1 MLPLIVQELGT
12 VMVVWSVMSVA
23 ALTLAL
29 IEPMEFIRIAIVIIL
44 APRAITVNRE
54 GKSFDAVARES
65 PLCLSEVSDELI
77 IFTII
82 VLL

>member
-1 MLPLIVQELGT
+1 M
-12 VMVVWSVMSVA
+12 MVVWSVMSVA

-29 IEPMEFIRIAIVIIL
+29 IELMEFIRIVIVIIL
-44 APRAITVNRE
+44 APRTITVKRE
-54 GKSFDAVARES
+54 GESFDAVARES
-65 PLCLSEVSDELI
+65 PLYLFEVSDELI